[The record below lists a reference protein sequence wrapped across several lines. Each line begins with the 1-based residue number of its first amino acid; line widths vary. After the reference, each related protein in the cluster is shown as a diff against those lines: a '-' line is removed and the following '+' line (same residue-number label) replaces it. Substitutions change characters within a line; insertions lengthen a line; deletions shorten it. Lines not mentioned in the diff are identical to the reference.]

1 MTVASASLAYLQ
13 KEGLGRFARRVFQE
27 LAHRAKRARSFSR
40 RYIAGRW
47 VELRGDEWELDG
59 MMFSLSS
66 PGIATHYKN
75 RFVSG
80 GHEDKE
86 RRLVVK
92 HVRRDLP
99 VIEGGGCVGVVS
111 CVTNRLL
118 KDPTR
123 HIVVEANPKLWDVLK
138 KNRDRNGC
146 KFDVVEAAFDENG
159 PQVTFHIHKL
169 FVGGSVQ
176 RETDE
181 KVTVPA
187 VTLRGLLQKTG
198 WNAVTFV
205 LDIEGGE
212 IDLMEKEMDVLRDH
226 VKVFIV
232 EMHPAISGDRAIA
245 DAMSMLERAGFTFVD
260 RETDVYVFTKE

>member
-1 MTVASASLAYLQ
+1 MTVASASLEYLQ
-13 KEGLGRFARRVFQE
+13 KEGMARFIRRVFQE
-27 LAHRAKRARSFSR
+27 LAHRAKRAKSFSR

-59 MMFSLSS
+59 MMFSLNS

-118 KDPTR
+118 QDPKR
-123 HIVVEANPKLWDVLK
+123 HIVVEANPKLWE
-138 KNRDRNGC
+138 C
-146 KFDVVEAAFDENG
+146 
-159 PQVTFHIHKL
+159 
-169 FVGGSVQ
+169 
-176 RETDE
+176 
-181 KVTVPA
+181 
-187 VTLRGLLQKTG
+187 
-198 WNAVTFV
+198 
-205 LDIEGGE
+205 
-212 IDLMEKEMDVLRDH
+212 
-226 VKVFIV
+226 
-232 EMHPAISGDRAIA
+232 
-245 DAMSMLERAGFTFVD
+245 
-260 RETDVYVFTKE
+260 

>member
-1 MTVASASLAYLQ
+1 MTVASAALEYLQ
-13 KEGLGRFARRVFQE
+13 KEGIGQFTLRVFQE

-47 VELRGDEWELDG
+47 VEWRGDEWELDG
-59 MMFSLSS
+59 MMFSLDS

-92 HVRRDLP
+92 YVCPDLP

-123 HIVVEANPKLWDVLK
+123 HMVVEANPKLWEVLK
-138 KNRDRNGC
+138 KNRDRNSC
-146 KFDVVEAAFDENG
+146 KFEVVEAAFDENG
-159 PQVTFHIHKL
+159 PQVTFNIHKL

-176 RETDE
+176 RPTEE
-181 KVTVPA
+181 QVTVPA
-187 VTLRGLLQKTG
+187 VTLRGLLEKTG
-198 WNAVTFV
+198 WGAISFV

-212 IDLMEKEMDVLRDH
+212 IDLIEKEADVLRDH

-232 EMHPAISGDRAIA
+232 EMHPAISGEEAVERALA
-245 DAMSMLERAGFTFVD
+245 TLERAGFTLVE
-260 RETDVYVFTKE
+260 RETDVYVFTKD